1 MRQLHETVRYG
12 FTLEERRRIRAR
24 KQQGWP
30 AMGITVRELLEH
42 PELRTRLVA
51 GEKGLDR
58 PITWAHVCE
67 LEDPTVW
74 LCGGELV
81 MTVGIGIPRDEAGQ
95 VAYVE
100 RLARAQLSGLM
111 ICEGMRAPPLTEAM
125 LETADRWGLP
135 VLLTAYE
142 VPFVAVS
149 RVVADA
155 NRGDEHERL
164 RRTLQIYE
172 VARLVVQGALDE
184 EELRARLE
192 RVLAARLVVLDLVT
206 GRELVPPADA
216 PTRFVHEVSRAVER
230 YPEGQLPAVVQLPE
244 LEPGA
249 IALAVPARG
258 RAFLVVMPKDR
269 RRGHD
274 VVVLRHAATVLAL
287 ALERKAA
294 ERERQQRLAAELFAQ
309 LADRRIGPDL
319 AVDLLLREYGFPEP
333 PFAVAAVPERA
344 LTLSELHTA
353 LERGS
358 VPHAVLRRDGY
369 FFILLPDRPAIAEA
383 LVRSCPG
390 MPIGWSEPIR
400 SLVRVPEA
408 LTEARWAVQVG
419 RPGLVRY
426 AEMRDGAGGWPL
438 TLEAAQELVGRV
450 LVPLREY
457 DAVHGT
463 ELLDSLRVFL
473 ECEGSWSAT
482 ARRLGI
488 HRQTLVYRL
497 RRVETLT
504 GLRVDRVGDLA
515 MLWLAMRAAEVLGL
529 LGSDSVSRHMARP
542 ERQ

>member
-1 MRQLHETVRYG
+1 
-12 FTLEERRRIRAR
+12 
-24 KQQGWP
+24 
-30 AMGITVRELLEH
+30 MGITVRELLEH

-58 PITWAHVCE
+58 QITWAHVCE

-81 MTVGIGIPRDEAGQ
+81 MTVGIGIPRDAEGQ

-100 RLARAQLSGLM
+100 RLVRAQLSGLM
-111 ICEGMRAPPLTEAM
+111 ICEGMRAPPLTAAM

-155 NRGDEHERL
+155 NRGEEHERL

-172 VARLVVQGALDE
+172 VARFVVQGALDE
-184 EELRARLE
+184 EELRTRLE
-192 RVLAARLVVLDLVT
+192 RILAARLVVLDLMT
-206 GRELVPPADA
+206 GRGLLPPADVPA
-216 PTRFVHEVSRAVER
+216 WLVQQVYQAVER
-230 YPEGQLPAVVQLPE
+230 YPEGQRPAVVQLPDLE
-244 LEPGA
+244 LGA
-249 IALAVPARG
+249 LALAVPARG
-258 RAFLVVMPKDR
+258 RAFLVVVPTDR

-274 VVVLRHAATVLAL
+274 VVVLRHAATVLGL
-287 ALERKAA
+287 ALERKAS
-294 ERERQQRLAAELFAQ
+294 ERERQQRLVGELFAQ
-309 LADRRIGPDL
+309 LAERRIGPDL
-319 AVDLLLREYGFPEP
+319 AVDLLLREHGFPAP

-344 LTLSELHTA
+344 LTLSELHSV
-353 LERGS
+353 LERES

-369 FFILLPDRPAIAEA
+369 FFILLPDTQEAAEA
-383 LVRSCPG
+383 LVRSCSDI
-390 MPIGWSEPIR
+390 PIGWSEPIR

-419 RPGLVRY
+419 GAGLVRY
-426 AEMRDGAGGWPL
+426 AEMRDGGGGWPL
-438 TLEAAQELVGRV
+438 TLQAAQQLVERV
-450 LVPLREY
+450 LVPLLEY
-457 DAVHGT
+457 DAIHGT
-463 ELLDSLRVFL
+463 GLLESLRVFL
-473 ECEGSWSAT
+473 ACEGSWSLT

-515 MLWLAMRAAEVLGL
+515 MLWLAMRAGETLGVLENAAMG
-529 LGSDSVSRHMARP
+529 RQRARP
-542 ERQ
+542 RRRQPPGS